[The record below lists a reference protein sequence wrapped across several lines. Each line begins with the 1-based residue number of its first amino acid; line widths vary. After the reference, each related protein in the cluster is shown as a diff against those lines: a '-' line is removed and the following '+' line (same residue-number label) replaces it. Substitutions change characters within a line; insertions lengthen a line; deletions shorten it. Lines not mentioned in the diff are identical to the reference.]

1 MGKFPQS
8 SFIGVC
14 DWTFSF
20 FIHSWVPTDNYT
32 GVVLS
37 SRTTGGWHLEKLGE
51 YSGVVFVYSGAML
64 KPLHGTEAKDLRV
77 ALELCFMVY
86 SLCRRF
92 TAPVL

>member
-1 MGKFPQS
+1 MGS
-8 SFIGVC
+8 HRLLDRCCFILQ
-14 DWTFSF
+14 
-20 FIHSWVPTDNYT
+20 NR
-32 GVVLS
+32 L
-37 SRTTGGWHLEKLGE
+37 GWHLEKLGE

-64 KPLHGTEAKDLRV
+64 KPLHGTEVKDLRV